1 MGLIKDNYYIRFKVY
16 KQQIKQKPK
25 EIFTET
31 IITEENS
38 SNYPGKNIGD
48 IITNLTKDENTL
60 IKSRIIYINLE
71 VYDKNNI
78 VEDKKQNTDITLSI
92 PYSPTISETEIYNEL
107 KKQKIY
113 IKGLFGEQSEI
124 DLTNSEDVF
133 EEEQPEL

>member
-92 PYSPTISETEIYNEL
+92 PYSPTISETEIYDEL

-113 IKGLFGEQSEI
+113 IKGLFGEELEI
-124 DLTNSEDVF
+124 DLTDSENVF
-133 EEEQPEL
+133 EEGQPEL